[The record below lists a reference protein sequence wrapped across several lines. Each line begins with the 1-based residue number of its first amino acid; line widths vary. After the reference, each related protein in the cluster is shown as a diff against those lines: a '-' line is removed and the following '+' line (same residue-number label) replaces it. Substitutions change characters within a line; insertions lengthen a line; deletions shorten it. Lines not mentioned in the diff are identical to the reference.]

1 MSPCVAALRP
11 PLPQLLPEAHHLRR
25 RLVVCGQVVI
35 GAAGLA
41 QPGAVDVRHGVP
53 GAVEPPNPHTHA
65 HILHL
70 KQLHTKMDTGI
81 QLFCLFGWRIHAN
94 QLQRKRSLPEASDC
108 QIQIQCSVQ
117 YLKKLYSQVHWH
129 NSDILLPAIPAYKK
143 NAISGIML
151 LSFSIYIVNKSYV
164 SVSRLSRRVVVHF

>member
-1 MSPCVAALRP
+1 MPDLHRP
-11 PLPQLLPEAHHLRR
+11 PRVVELLH
-25 RLVVCGQVVI
+25 
-35 GAAGLA
+35 
-41 QPGAVDVRHGVP
+41 
-53 GAVEPPNPHTHA
+53 PHAHA

-164 SVSRLSRRVVVHF
+164 SVSRLETPGAALPRPTRSSLAHGELAESNGVAL